1 MNACGTEWRF
11 PSAVRSV
18 DAGLR
23 WPANCPD
30 EPGGAGGDAPLR
42 AMPQKAERDRV
53 LGIVH
58 LKSYV
63 LYSKQ
68 DSCGDFGRVLGVG
81 CAFLDLGSG
90 ESAYRT
96 AG

>member
-1 MNACGTEWRF
+1 
-11 PSAVRSV
+11 
-18 DAGLR
+18 
-23 WPANCPD
+23 
-30 EPGGAGGDAPLR
+30 
-42 AMPQKAERDRV
+42 MPQKAERDRV